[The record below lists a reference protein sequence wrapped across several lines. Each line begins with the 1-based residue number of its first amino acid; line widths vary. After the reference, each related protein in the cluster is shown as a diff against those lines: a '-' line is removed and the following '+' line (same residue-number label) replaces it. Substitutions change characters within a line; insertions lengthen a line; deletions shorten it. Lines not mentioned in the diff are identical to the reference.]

1 MLYRARALVD
11 DAHPLPWRVSAT
23 AHFLPHFLWW
33 CDRILHGN
41 NTNSKR
47 KVSTNK
53 GFIQEISEYLL
64 LVNTSGITLSILGI
78 VKEVITLLL
87 AHHLHG
93 DRLTSI
99 NLAGLSLCVAGMVV
113 HSVSKHSRKKVP
125 TRMTSSAL
133 NPLIAVEHEDRKI
146 LLVS

>member
-1 MLYRARALVD
+1 MVTD
-11 DAHPLPWRVSAT
+11 
-23 AHFLPHFLWW
+23 
-33 CDRILHGN
+33 
-41 NTNSKR
+41 TNSF
-47 KVSTNK
+47 VHDNMYSDHE
-53 GFIQEISEYLL
+53 FQEMSEYLL
-64 LVNTSGITLSILGI
+64 LVNTSGITLAILGI

-99 NLAGLSLCVAGMVV
+99 NLVGLSLCVAGMVV

-133 NPLIAVEHEDRKI
+133 NPLIAVEHEDRKM
-146 LLVS
+146 LLVRPILPNS